1 MLITDQVV
9 TAPCTYPIQERFQT
23 FEAMPV
29 LRKRTRY
36 HFNNSKNAPL

>member
-1 MLITDQVV
+1 MLITDEVV

-23 FEAMPV
+23 FEAKP

-36 HFNNSKNAPL
+36 HFNNSENAPL